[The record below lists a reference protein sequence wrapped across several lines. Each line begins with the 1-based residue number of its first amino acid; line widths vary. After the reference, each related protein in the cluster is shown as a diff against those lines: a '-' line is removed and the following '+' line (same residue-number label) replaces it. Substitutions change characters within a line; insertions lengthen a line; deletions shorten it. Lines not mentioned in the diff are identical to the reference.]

1 MTFVSMA
8 QQLTSLLIILHP
20 GQSKQISKQ
29 VFIK

>member
-8 QQLTSLLIILHP
+8 QQLTSLLIIHP
-20 GQSKQISKQ
+20 DPSKQISKQ